1 MEERM
6 KSVWAA
12 LSHTPTVY
20 ERSPDRLWTDEYI
33 SRRLLEAHLDPH
45 SDGASRNAAFIEKS
59 AARICTFAPPETFP
73 RLLDLGC
80 GPGLYAERFAAAG
93 YRVTG
98 VDFSPVS
105 VGYARQSAERKKLGI
120 TYLCADY
127 LTAGLPDNTDFAV
140 MIYCDYGAL
149 PAADRAALLGRLYRC
164 LRPGGRLLLDVF
176 SRRRYDAFRAGRA
189 WTPQESGGFWSGG
202 PHVVL
207 SARRKYP
214 PDVTLESTVVLTDAE
229 TAEYYIWTT
238 YFTRESLLA
247 ETAAAGFVPV
257 AVYGDVAGAPCTA
270 DSDTLAV
277 LLERP

>member
-1 MEERM
+1 M
-6 KSVWAA
+6 KSA
-12 LSHTPTVY
+12 LSALTHTPSVY
-20 ERSPDRLWTDEYI
+20 ERSPDRFWTDEYI
-33 SRRLLEAHLDPH
+33 SRRLLEAHLDPA

-59 AARICTFAPPETFP
+59 AAAIRALAPPETFP

-80 GPGLYAERFAAAG
+80 GPGLYAEKFAAAG

-105 VGYARQSAERKKLGI
+105 VEYARRSAERKKLGV

-127 LTAGLPDNTDFAV
+127 LSAGLPDNTDFAV

-149 PAADRAALLGRLYRC
+149 SAADRATLLRKLYRC

-176 SRRRYDAFRAGRA
+176 SRRRYDAFREERT
-189 WTPQESGGFWSGG
+189 WTPCESGGFWSGD
-202 PHVVL
+202 PHAVL

-214 PDVTLESTVVLTDAE
+214 PDVTLESNVVLTDGG

-238 YFTRESLLA
+238 YFTRDSLLA
-247 ETAAAGFVPV
+247 ETAAAGLTPV
-257 AVYGDVAGAPCTA
+257 AVYADVAGAPFTA